1 MDYDDEE
8 DCCEGWDMEEDD
20 DDEAD
25 DIELID
31 YDDPL

>member
-8 DCCEGWDMEEDD
+8 DCCEGWDIEEDD
-20 DDEAD
+20 DDEDD